1 MRLDDVDLELVQY
14 ILGGDIEGAKLA
26 PRKAGT
32 SQAKKAVTAAGKTQ
46 GTKSKQTKDGK
57 DTERRIDTNK
67 VSIWIRPAE
76 GRLGLELDSL
86 DLASLMHIMP
96 GMSVRTGKATLRG
109 LRIVTDFSDRGYHR
123 PAAASLDA
131 EQIDITDI
139 VLATAETL
147 VAATRLM
154 LQPLHLKAGQRGT
167 EDLTVPAPP
176 KTIPIP
182 IIGPLLNALSHI
194 LALTGTIPGLSSIGG
209 ALISPLTAGSG
220 FVAEQFSSYV
230 ANQVV
235 TPIAEGALGLI
246 TDGTFRKPRTVTE
259 RAKDAAAMLRSF
271 AIDIGE
277 IDIDG
282 LSFAGQQQVQ
292 SITVKD
298 VFLGVGFSRPTY
310 LRHQIASLDRRLK
323 TAIDVARPDL
333 EAERTKLNDELT
345 SLEDAERQLDKL
357 ESEHR
362 WNENGLT
369 DDQRRTM
376 VELSAQLRQ
385 SAGAT
390 VDVGS
395 VGIGRLSGTV
405 EAAGLDIGAIHAEAS
420 APTRVGD
427 YLPDEE
433 LVARFQREGRGPSI
447 TDTARQAK
455 VNATVAGVSLRRD
468 PAARPGDPALRVR
481 GSIPSSRE
489 VFERIASMPEGPART
504 ELLRWVGLLREL
516 EALDAVP
523 AEPANSIE
531 MLVAQAETLPEG
543 STERADLERWV
554 QWLRDV
560 RAHRATVADAPRRAD
575 GRLVGDW
582 RTPAE
587 EARRQELRDQAA
599 HFFGI
604 AVRDVQIGAVHA
616 NLVPPCR
623 YRPPRCRPPRCRRRG
638 QLARHRGHR
647 ERHRS
652 NRPRRRHRGAR
663 RRRAGRRRGPARP
676 RPRRGARSLRP
687 RRNPT
692 RRPLRRQDPRRRG
705 RRRRRHRARQAV
717 VHRAVGPRRPR
728 GEHHP
733 HPRPRGRVGLAERA
747 QLPVAR
753 PLDLRQRHHHDDP
766 HRRRHRRRHGGHH
779 RRRAATSPHPV
790 RVRAVAGQGGR
801 GQAQG
806 RHPHHQVAAHRRRS
820 TPTSSGWTCRSR
832 RPVTASRRRAAS

>member
-1 MRLDDVDLELVQY
+1 MKGLGTLVTDLGLFDEITNPHFEPEALRAPEQLAETFGAIGRFLVSTPQVFGLLGDILGALLSPEMRLDDVDLELVQY

-26 PRKAGT
+26 PRQAGT

-46 GTKSKQTKDGK
+46 GTTSKQTKDGK

-182 IIGPLLNALSHI
+182 VIGPLLNALSHI

-246 TDGTFRKPRTVTE
+246 TDGTFRKPRTVSE

-333 EAERTKLNDELT
+333 EAERKKLNDELT

-369 DDQRRTM
+369 DEQRRTM
-376 VELSAQLRQ
+376 VKLSAQLRQ

-395 VGIGRLSGTV
+395 FGIGGLSGTV

-447 TDTARQAK
+447 TDMARQAT

-531 MLVAQAETLPEG
+531 MLVAQAETLPDG
-543 STERADLERWV
+543 STERADLDRWV

-560 RAHRATVADAPRRAD
+560 RAHP
-575 GRLVGDW
+575 
-582 RTPAE
+582 
-587 EARRQELRDQAA
+587 
-599 HFFGI
+599 
-604 AVRDVQIGAVHA
+604 
-616 NLVPPCR
+616 
-623 YRPPRCRPPRCRRRG
+623 
-638 QLARHRGHR
+638 
-647 ERHRS
+647 
-652 NRPRRRHRGAR
+652 
-663 RRRAGRRRGPARP
+663 
-676 RPRRGARSLRP
+676 
-687 RRNPT
+687 
-692 RRPLRRQDPRRRG
+692 
-705 RRRRRHRARQAV
+705 
-717 VHRAVGPRRPR
+717 
-728 GEHHP
+728 
-733 HPRPRGRVGLAERA
+733 
-747 QLPVAR
+747 
-753 PLDLRQRHHHDDP
+753 
-766 HRRRHRRRHGGHH
+766 RHRRRRPAACRRPP
-779 RRRAATSPHPV
+779 RRRLAHP
-790 RVRAVAGQGGR
+790 GR
-801 GQAQG
+801 GGAPPG
-806 RHPHHQVAAHRRRS
+806 AA
-820 TPTSSGWTCRSR
+820 
-832 RPVTASRRRAAS
+832 